1 MIVTADWVLPV
12 TGRPLRDGAVLTRG
26 SRIDMVGRLDDMVG
40 YAPKDPV
47 ERFPGCV
54 VMPGLVNAHTH
65 LSLTVLAGLIGPM
78 PIRPFQQ
85 TVTRAVLAMSD
96 DDFAT
101 SAALGALQSLRCG
114 VTSVGDIVYGPEA
127 LAACADLGVG
137 GVFFWEAFGIDAEE
151 LSGELAEREFPAEI
165 GACSSGRARCGIS
178 PHTPYSSGPALLK
191 AEWNVAQ
198 RHDIPFAIHVAESS
212 QEQDLMLRGAGPL
225 VETAAALAR
234 GFRAPG
240 IGSLAYLESLGVL
253 QDAVA
258 VHCTNLQP
266 GDTKRLKRQARGV
279 VLCPRSNAFLSNGDP
294 PVAELSRAGI
304 HLAVGTDSSVSN
316 GDLDLWEDA
325 RALRAMDPTLTAPRI
340 IAMLTH
346 DAALVLGLDHVCGA
360 LDRGLQADLAV
371 VRTGETEEPESAVVA
386 HGGVGSIEAVMS
398 AGLWRVREGKPA
410 LHEIAVERA
419 AANARG
425 KAERALANE

>member
-1 MIVTADWVLPV
+1 
-12 TGRPLRDGAVLTRG
+12 
-26 SRIDMVGRLDDMVG
+26 
-40 YAPKDPV
+40 
-47 ERFPGCV
+47 
-54 VMPGLVNAHTH
+54 
-65 LSLTVLAGLIGPM
+65 LAGLIEPM
-78 PIRPFQQ
+78 PMRPFMQA
-85 TVTRAVLAMSD
+85 VARAVLAMSD

-127 LAACADLGVG
+127 LAACSDIGVG
-137 GVFFWEAFGIDAEE
+137 GVFFWEAFGIDAGD
-151 LSGELAEREFPAEI
+151 LSGELAEREFPTEI

-178 PHTPYSSGPALLK
+178 PHSPYTAGPALLK

-198 RHDIPFAIHVAESS
+198 RHHIPFAIHVAESP
-212 QEQDLMLRGAGPL
+212 QEQDLMLRGTGPL
-225 VETAAALAR
+225 AEAAATLAL

-240 IGSLAYLESLGVL
+240 VGSVAYLESLGVL

-258 VHCTNLQP
+258 VHCANLQP
-266 GDTKRLKRQARGV
+266 GDTRRLKRQARGV
-279 VLCPRSNAFLSNGDP
+279 VLCPRSNAFLANGDP

-304 HLAVGTDSSVSN
+304 YLAVGTDSCASN

-346 DAALVLGLDHVCGA
+346 DAALILGLDHVCGA
-360 LDRGLQADLAV
+360 LEGGLQADLSV
-371 VRTGETEEPESAVVA
+371 VRTGETDEPESAVVA
-386 HGGVGSIEAVMS
+386 HGGIGSIEAVMS

-419 AANARG
+419 AKSARAR
-425 KAERALANE
+425 AERALADG